1 MTALDCCR
9 DWKMREDILNYF
21 LVHGIE
27 NNLAGQK
34 GDWIYSRGIVDH

>member
-1 MTALDCCR
+1 LDLKCRNVKRMTALDCCR

-27 NNLAGQK
+27 NNLAG
-34 GDWIYSRGIVDH
+34 